1 MAKRILFISVMNG
14 AAWGGSE
21 IQWMQAALYGKQ
33 QGYDV
38 SCMVYHW
45 PQKINNLKPLI
56 DAEVKI
62 INIPNYGRAKLNILQ
77 RLIHE
82 WFVKPIQNNFIKNF
96 NYADY
101 DYVYVNQGGFS
112 EVTGIAWATVYT
124 KCKYYAL
131 AFHNYE
137 KAFVFSPEKKTIL
150 QNWINNAAQVFFAS
164 TQIKNVVSE
173 QINLHIKN
181 YTIIKNPI
189 TIEQSTAVTPF
200 APLQNNN
207 YVMVMI
213 AYLDVRRKAQDNL
226 IKAFACFGKD
236 KNCILEIYG
245 SGEDEEMLQLLIN
258 QYNLQ
263 QQVFLK
269 GHTSD
274 VKTVLQQAHLVLQLT
289 HIDAMPITVVEAMSM
304 SRPVA
309 ITPVGD
315 MPLWIQDEQSGFIAK
330 DSSVNEIQQ
339 VLERAWHK
347 KENWQQLGK
356 NAFDNF
362 CKLYPTDVNAYFY
375 NSFLGAK

>member
-1 MAKRILFISVMNG
+1 MAKQFLFISVMNG

-33 QGYDV
+33 QGYNV
-38 SCMVYHW
+38 SCMVYDW
-45 PQKINNLKPLI
+45 PQKKQYLKLLI
-56 DAEVKI
+56 AAGIKI
-62 INIPNYGRAKLNILQ
+62 INIPNYGRAKQNIFQ
-77 RLIHE
+77 RIVHE

-112 EVTGIAWATVYT
+112 EVTGSAWATVYI

-173 QINLHIKN
+173 QINLDVKK

-189 TIEQSTAVTPF
+189 TIEQSTTVTPF
-200 APLQNNN
+200 TPLQNNN

-213 AYLDVRRKAQDNL
+213 AYIDVRRKAQDNL
-226 IKAFACFGKD
+226 IKAFADFVKD

-245 SGEDEEMLQLLIN
+245 SGEDEGLLKSLIRE
-258 QYNLQ
+258 YNLQ

-274 VKTVLQQAHLVLQLT
+274 VKTVLQHAHLVLQLT

-309 ITPVGD
+309 ITPIGD
-315 MPLWIQDEQSGFIAK
+315 MPIWIQDEQSGFIAK
-330 DSSVNEIQQ
+330 DSSINAMQE
-339 VLERAWHK
+339 VLERAWQQ
-347 KENWQQLGK
+347 KENWQAFGK

-362 CKLYPTDVNAYFY
+362 CKLYPTDANAYFY
-375 NSFLGAK
+375 NSFLGI